1 MEKTKKRISKGLAK
15 RLREVKQKNLERLKF
30 LKLKKNK
37 EQSEWQELH
46 CLQRKYTN
54 RGRRNNL
61 RDIEG
66 TEKIPKI
73 SKQIRTTNLNFDK
86 KLRKLLSLGA
96 TLTGEAQEY
105 LERWFKE
112 LNSEVSNSKA

>member
-1 MEKTKKRISKGLAK
+1 MSKGLAK
-15 RLREVKQKNLERLKF
+15 KLRETKEKNLNRLKY
-30 LKLKKNK
+30 LKAKKYK
-37 EQSEWQELH
+37 DKSEWQELH
-46 CLQRKYTN
+46 CLQEKYTN

-66 TEKIPKI
+66 AEKMSKI
-73 SKQIRTTNLNFDK
+73 AKQIRTTKLEFDK

-105 LERWFKE
+105 LEQWFKE
-112 LNSEVSNSKA
+112 LNTEVRNSSQA